1 MKVLKNLDKIKI
13 NFQNMKKNHLTNI
26 LTIIGVI
33 ILSVYFWGSATFNR
47 VQTLAITPESS
58 LEAISKQLETIRNLL
73 NDRITNDNLNQISNQ
88 EPFKNQEQALN
99 VPNVVQS
106 YEEQIIKV
114 VENSNDSVVSII
126 ITKDLPVIE
135 RYYTNPFGDF
145 DIPGFEFYFNFPQ
158 YRQNGTQ
165 KREIGGGSG
174 FVVSSNG
181 YIVTNKHVVNDSTAE
196 YTVLLN
202 NGQKLPAK
210 VVGKDPVL
218 DVAVIK
224 VEANNLKP
232 LPLGDS
238 SNLKLGQSA
247 IAIGNALGEFKNTVS
262 VGVISGLSRTV
273 QAQGEILTD
282 VIQTDAAI
290 NQGNSGG
297 PLLNLKGEVIG
308 INTAVAL
315 GAENIGFAIPINQ
328 VKGVINQVVQTGR
341 ISTAYENVKNDL
353 NLTVDYGAL
362 VVMGDTGWAVE
373 PNSPADKAGIK
384 QGDII
389 LEINGEK
396 ITADNPLN
404 IVLKKYTPGTMVNI
418 KVLRNNEV
426 LNLNAVLKE
435 RTN

>member
-1 MKVLKNLDKIKI
+1 
-13 NFQNMKKNHLTNI
+13 MKKKQLTNI
-26 LTIIGVI
+26 LTILGIV
-33 ILSVYFWGSATFNR
+33 ILSIYFWGFGFIDKA
-47 VQTLAITPESS
+47 QS
-58 LEAISKQLETIRNLL
+58 LIVAPQSNLETIYRQLETISNWL
-73 NDRITNDNLNQISNQ
+73 NDRTTNDNLNQVINS
-88 EPFKNQEQALN
+88 EPFENQSQTLN

-135 RYYTNPFGDF
+135 RYYGNPFEGF

-165 KREIGGGSG
+165 KQEIGGGSG
-174 FVVSSNG
+174 FVVSTNG
-181 YIVTNKHVVNDSTAE
+181 YIVTNKHVVNDSMAE

-273 QAQGEILTD
+273 QAQGEILTN

-328 VKGVINQVVQTGR
+328 VKGVINQVVQSGK
-341 ISTAYENVKNDL
+341 ISTAYLGVYYMIVDENVKNDL
-353 NLTVDYGAL
+353 NLAVDYGAL
-362 VVMGDTGWAVE
+362 VTIGTPGWAVE

-404 IVLKKYTPGTMVNI
+404 IILKKYTPNTTVNI
-418 KVLRNNEV
+418 KVLRDTKE
-426 LNLNAVLKE
+426 LNFNVTLGE